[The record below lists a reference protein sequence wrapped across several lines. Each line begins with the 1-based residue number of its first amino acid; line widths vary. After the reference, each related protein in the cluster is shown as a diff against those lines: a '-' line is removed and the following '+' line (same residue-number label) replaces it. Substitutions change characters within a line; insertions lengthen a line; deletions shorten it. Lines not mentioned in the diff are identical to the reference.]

1 MPEKSKLI
9 LGHNSFFGINH
20 ADYEKGKNTSEQFI
34 NNYKKIIEII
44 DFAKMKGLN
53 NFMIS
58 TLDES
63 KYLID
68 EFEKSNLLK
77 EMNFYV
83 LLPYINKYVRKSNE
97 IGLIGIIK
105 EQLTKASL
113 KENLK
118 HSLNLS
124 TYFLDFDFKKILT
137 SLVEIELQTFERV
150 NKKIIILHDA
160 LTDILLSLK
169 RIDIF
174 EYFVELIED
183 KYKCQAGFATK
194 NFVDLDN
201 LFRKLSINTT
211 ILTHANQIGF
221 NMNPGK
227 SQVENSFKTTSNKII
242 LMSVL
247 ASGYLKPEIALKY
260 VKNLGLSDFE
270 LVIGSSRKEH
280 IAEIISLSS

>member
-1 MPEKSKLI
+1 MPEKLKLI

-44 DFAKMKGLN
+44 NFAKMKGLN

-68 EFEKSNLLK
+68 ELEKSNLLK

-124 TYFLDFDFKKILT
+124 TYFLDFDYKKILT
-137 SLVEIELQTFERV
+137 SLVEIELQTFEKV
-150 NKKIIILHDA
+150 NKKIVILHDA

-169 RIDIF
+169 RVDIF
-174 EYFVELIED
+174 EYFIELIEN

-201 LFRKLSINTT
+201 LFRMLSINTT
-211 ILTHANQIGF
+211 ILTHANQVGF

>member
-68 EFEKSNLLK
+68 ELEKSNLLK

-113 KENLK
+113 
-118 HSLNLS
+118 
-124 TYFLDFDFKKILT
+124 
-137 SLVEIELQTFERV
+137 
-150 NKKIIILHDA
+150 
-160 LTDILLSLK
+160 
-169 RIDIF
+169 
-174 EYFVELIED
+174 
-183 KYKCQAGFATK
+183 
-194 NFVDLDN
+194 
-201 LFRKLSINTT
+201 
-211 ILTHANQIGF
+211 
-221 NMNPGK
+221 
-227 SQVENSFKTTSNKII
+227 
-242 LMSVL
+242 
-247 ASGYLKPEIALKY
+247 
-260 VKNLGLSDFE
+260 
-270 LVIGSSRKEH
+270 
-280 IAEIISLSS
+280 